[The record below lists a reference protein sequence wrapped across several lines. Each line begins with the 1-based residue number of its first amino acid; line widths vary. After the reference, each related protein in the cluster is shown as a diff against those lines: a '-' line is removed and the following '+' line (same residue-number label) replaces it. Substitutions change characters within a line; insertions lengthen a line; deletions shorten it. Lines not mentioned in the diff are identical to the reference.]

1 MASLVIPRCS
11 SRRTDGD
18 RDPSDAMAMNKCS
31 VLTYSSF
38 KRSASDSAE
47 SVTVRKRADRPG
59 CEPPCARGSLSSS
72 VRTAV
77 AIAAG
82 STFIFR
88 TISGTIPSRCS
99 LSVSSTCSGR
109 ISGFPSRS
117 ASCCAA
123 RIASCAFSVYLLM
136 FISVASCQSPVSSFQ
151 LLLIRLR
158 QLLVKRAL
166 LLGQRAGELDL
177 HRRVQIAAIVRLANR
192 GHAMALQSEHLA
204 ALRGLRNLEPDGP
217 GNGWHLGLAAKH
229 GGRDRHSHVG
239 VQVHPLAFEDRVRPN
254 TNPQIQIA

>member
-136 FISVASCQSPVSSFQ
+136 FILSFQLPASSFQ
-151 LLLIRLR
+151 LLLIRFR
-158 QLLVKRAL
+158 QLLVERAL

-177 HRRVQIAAIVRLANR
+177 HRRVQIAAIVRLSNR
-192 GHAMALQSEHLA
+192 RHAMALQPEHLA
-204 ALRGLRNLEPDGP
+204 ALRGLRYFEPDGP
-217 GNGWHLGLAAKH
+217 GDGRHLRLAAKH
-229 GGRDRHSHVG
+229 RGRDRHSHVG